1 MSELAAAS
9 SSSSA
14 VVPAQAV
21 PTINRP
27 LPPVPPEA
35 RRLVEGK
42 EPISILLFYQYVEPP
57 WTDKECSS
65 ALKHFLALGKE
76 HSICGR
82 GRCAKEGLNCTLTGN
97 AAGLRAFCEAL
108 RAWKPELF
116 NQTDFK
122 FTDGLPAS
130 RRFKALTVRK
140 TDELVAYGLAGERA
154 PALAASSAKHPDAVV
169 IDVRNAYESAIG
181 HFAPP
186 EGGATLLDPKMR
198 NSREFPK
205 WLADEKTKEALSGKK
220 VLMYCTGGIRCERA
234 TALLDE
240 MVKADPTFRI
250 SDITMVR
257 GGVERYMRTFPEGG
271 FWKGKNY
278 LFDRRLEQVPE
289 AKSSAA
295 LEGDVE
301 SWCAVCAAP
310 WAAYRGQFKCAGR
323 LPPPAGVCAV
333 PVIVCNRCS
342 DAATADPASLR
353 CPLCQEGYVAPQAM
367 PEVVMADKRAPDQ
380 RLGGGRAK
388 KQRPLAEPS
397 SRVFVGSL
405 PFVVDATASGLF
417 YGSAFVQMG
426 SVEAATTAVGAAR
439 EGRLRIGK
447 RKLRL
452 NFAPLKPGEEW
463 PAVGFVQRERPL
475 SG

>member
-1 MSELAAAS
+1 M
-9 SSSSA
+9 
-14 VVPAQAV
+14 
-21 PTINRP
+21 
-27 LPPVPPEA
+27 
-35 RRLVEGK
+35 
-42 EPISILLFYQYVEPP
+42 
-57 WTDKECSS
+57 
-65 ALKHFLALGKE
+65 
-76 HSICGR
+76 
-82 GRCAKEGLNCTLTGN
+82 
-97 AAGLRAFCEAL
+97 
-108 RAWKPELF
+108 
-116 NQTDFK
+116 
-122 FTDGLPAS
+122 
-130 RRFKALTVRK
+130 
-140 TDELVAYGLAGERA
+140 
-154 PALAASSAKHPDAVV
+154 

-333 PVIVCNRCS
+333 PVIV
-342 DAATADPASLR
+342 
-353 CPLCQEGYVAPQAM
+353 
-367 PEVVMADKRAPDQ
+367 
-380 RLGGGRAK
+380 
-388 KQRPLAEPS
+388 S
-397 SRVFVGSL
+397 SPRYGARVFVFPPHSRGHGLDCTQLYSEGVSCVRLVHCIRVPSL
-405 PFVVDATASGLF
+405 CMHAPTLVDSCRRCATA
-417 YGSAFVQMG
+417 
-426 SVEAATTAVGAAR
+426 AATPPPPTRPACAAR
-439 EGRLRIGK
+439 SARKAMSPPRRCQRL
-447 RKLRL
+447 
-452 NFAPLKPGEEW
+452 
-463 PAVGFVQRERPL
+463 
-475 SG
+475 

>member
-1 MSELAAAS
+1 MDWVGQALMPAPPAPDRLAEVKCSVSSFFSTMSQLVAAS

-82 GRCAKEGLNCTLTGN
+82 GRCAKEGLNCTLTGS

-154 PALAASSAKHPDAVV
+154 PALAASAAKHVEATEYHELLKQVAAAVAVV
-169 IDVRNAYESAIG
+169 V
-181 HFAPP
+181 
-186 EGGATLLDPKMR
+186 
-198 NSREFPK
+198 
-205 WLADEKTKEALSGKK
+205 
-220 VLMYCTGGIRCERA
+220 
-234 TALLDE
+234 
-240 MVKADPTFRI
+240 
-250 SDITMVR
+250 
-257 GGVERYMRTFPEGG
+257 
-271 FWKGKNY
+271 
-278 LFDRRLEQVPE
+278 
-289 AKSSAA
+289 
-295 LEGDVE
+295 
-301 SWCAVCAAP
+301 
-310 WAAYRGQFKCAGR
+310 
-323 LPPPAGVCAV
+323 AV
-333 PVIVCNRCS
+333 PR
-342 DAATADPASLR
+342 AA
-353 CPLCQEGYVAPQAM
+353 QAGG
-367 PEVVMADKRAPDQ
+367 Q
-380 RLGGGRAK
+380 R
-388 KQRPLAEPS
+388 
-397 SRVFVGSL
+397 
-405 PFVVDATASGLF
+405 
-417 YGSAFVQMG
+417 
-426 SVEAATTAVGAAR
+426 
-439 EGRLRIGK
+439 
-447 RKLRL
+447 
-452 NFAPLKPGEEW
+452 
-463 PAVGFVQRERPL
+463 
-475 SG
+475 

>member
-1 MSELAAAS
+1 M
-9 SSSSA
+9 
-14 VVPAQAV
+14 
-21 PTINRP
+21 P
-27 LPPVPPEA
+27 LPRA
-35 RRLVEGK
+35 RF
-42 EPISILLFYQYVEPP
+42 S
-57 WTDKECSS
+57 
-65 ALKHFLALGKE
+65 
-76 HSICGR
+76 
-82 GRCAKEGLNCTLTGN
+82 LNLS
-97 AAGLRAFCEAL
+97 
-108 RAWKPELF
+108 PH
-116 NQTDFK
+116 
-122 FTDGLPAS
+122 
-130 RRFKALTVRK
+130 
-140 TDELVAYGLAGERA
+140 A
-154 PALAASSAKHPDAVV
+154 PQPDAVV

-205 WLADEKTKEALSGKK
+205 WLADDKTKEALSGKK

-333 PVIVCNRCS
+333 PVIVSSPRYG
-342 DAATADPASLR
+342 ARFFVFHPALER
-353 CPLCQEGYVAPQAM
+353 TRP
-367 PEVVMADKRAPDQ
+367 
-380 RLGGGRAK
+380 RLH
-388 KQRPLAEPS
+388 
-397 SRVFVGSL
+397 
-405 PFVVDATASGLF
+405 
-417 YGSAFVQMG
+417 SAVLGWSQ
-426 SVEAATTAVGAAR
+426 
-439 EGRLRIGK
+439 L
-447 RKLRL
+447 
-452 NFAPLKPGEEW
+452 
-463 PAVGFVQRERPL
+463 
-475 SG
+475 

>member
-1 MSELAAAS
+1 MPSRRDRQVVYCKEKKENGNPKGVVKELGFSTAIETRTVFFILLACPATMSELAAAS

-154 PALAASSAKHPDAVV
+154 PALAASSAKHVEATEYHELLKQVAVAVAVV
-169 IDVRNAYESAIG
+169 A
-181 HFAPP
+181 
-186 EGGATLLDPKMR
+186 
-198 NSREFPK
+198 
-205 WLADEKTKEALSGKK
+205 
-220 VLMYCTGGIRCERA
+220 
-234 TALLDE
+234 
-240 MVKADPTFRI
+240 
-250 SDITMVR
+250 
-257 GGVERYMRTFPEGG
+257 
-271 FWKGKNY
+271 
-278 LFDRRLEQVPE
+278 
-289 AKSSAA
+289 
-295 LEGDVE
+295 
-301 SWCAVCAAP
+301 
-310 WAAYRGQFKCAGR
+310 
-323 LPPPAGVCAV
+323 AV
-333 PVIVCNRCS
+333 PR
-342 DAATADPASLR
+342 AA
-353 CPLCQEGYVAPQAM
+353 QAGG
-367 PEVVMADKRAPDQ
+367 Q
-380 RLGGGRAK
+380 R
-388 KQRPLAEPS
+388 
-397 SRVFVGSL
+397 
-405 PFVVDATASGLF
+405 
-417 YGSAFVQMG
+417 
-426 SVEAATTAVGAAR
+426 
-439 EGRLRIGK
+439 
-447 RKLRL
+447 
-452 NFAPLKPGEEW
+452 
-463 PAVGFVQRERPL
+463 
-475 SG
+475 